1 MKLRTPEFKDLLS
14 QFKYIGYILLLLFV
28 SYIPLVDRGVIKNDL
43 NMDVELITEYGSV
56 ILRLYDETPM
66 HRNNFIKLV
75 KQNFYDS
82 LPFHRVIKD
91 FVIQTG
97 DPGNKL
103 IFPNDTLMATN
114 FQYTVPIEISDNLF
128 HKRGSLG
135 AARDNNPERASSSTQ
150 FYIVQGKVYTI
161 SMITVSERRINKW
174 LSYNRV
180 INDLENK
187 KLVQALKRIQK
198 SKINFDSIK
207 IITDQL
213 NRLAEIELANSQPYK
228 IPTAQRDIYK
238 AIGGIPHLD
247 QNYTVF
253 GEVVKGMDVVD
264 KIAAMQTD
272 SLDRPLTD
280 IRIISTTLVNRKKY
294 Y

>member
-1 MKLRTPEFKDLLS
+1 
-14 QFKYIGYILLLLFV
+14 
-28 SYIPLVDRGVIKNDL
+28 
-43 NMDVELITEYGSV
+43 
-56 ILRLYDETPM
+56 
-66 HRNNFIKLV
+66 
-75 KQNFYDS
+75 
-82 LPFHRVIKD
+82 
-91 FVIQTG
+91 
-97 DPGNKL
+97 
-103 IFPNDTLMATN
+103 
-114 FQYTVPIEISDNLF
+114 
-128 HKRGSLG
+128 
-135 AARDNNPERASSSTQ
+135 
-150 FYIVQGKVYTI
+150 
-161 SMITVSERRINKW
+161 MITVSEQRINKW

-180 INDLENK
+180 INNLENK
-187 KLVQALKRIQK
+187 KLVQALKRFQK

-213 NRLAEIELANSQPYK
+213 YRLAKIELANSQPYK
-228 IPTAQRDIYK
+228 IPVAQRDIYK

-264 KIAAMQTD
+264 KIASMQTD